1 MARDKSFKR
10 DGLVVTWALVS
21 ALRDRRRRCQKFR
34 PSGVIRPMTSESLNQ
49 QLRGPSYRRCSNTS
63 DFACCCDYPS
73 VDCPLCLLNPVL
85 YSWTALSIAFTDCA
99 VHHPFHTAKISC
111 LSRRSP
117 VLADHPL
124 GNCYQFIHTQHT
136 DFTGI

>member
-1 MARDKSFKR
+1 MARDNSFKR
-10 DGLVVTWALVS
+10 DGLMVTWALVS
-21 ALRDRRRRCQKFR
+21 ALRNRRRRCQKFR
-34 PSGVIRPMTSESLNQ
+34 PSGVIGPMTSASTTTPWTVLN
-49 QLRGPSYRRCSNTS
+49 RRCSNTS
-63 DFACCCDYPS
+63 EFACCCDYPS

-85 YSWTALSIAFTDCA
+85 YSRTALSIAFTDCA